1 MFLVDALTYP
11 QSSVA
16 NADES
21 AMNLEGVGL
30 FFRHYF
36 YFPQHFCELGA
47 NFAEN
52 VASPSIATEEA
63 ASGRAH
69 GLGL

>member
-1 MFLVDALTYP
+1 MFLVDALTYT

-36 YFPQHFCELGA
+36 DYPQHFGPLGV